1 MPRKVL
7 SAAAALAAGLTLMA
21 CGSGGGSAAPAPSA
35 PPPSAP
41 ASACLQQYRSW
52 NAGPAHPA
60 GETLVAA
67 LNALQTASS
76 ESDATDTGADLKNAA
91 TAASALGRYPIPS
104 CADPKGYWRAVLVRI
119 QAAAEGAGTAKGHQ
133 TLVAAQGA
141 LKDMPSLDLKLA
153 NELRQTVPG
162 LEKSSPAATG

>member
-7 SAAAALAAGLTLMA
+7 SAAGALAGGLMLMA

-35 PPPSAP
+35 PPPSVP
-41 ASACLQQYRSW
+41 ASSCLQQYRSW
-52 NAGPAHPA
+52 NAGPAHAA

-76 ESDATDTGADLKNAA
+76 ESDVTDTGADLTNAA
-91 TAASALGRYPIPS
+91 TAARALGRYPIPG

-119 QAAAEGAGTAKGHQ
+119 QAAAASAGAAKGHQ

-141 LKDMPSLDLKLA
+141 LKDMPSLDIKLA

-162 LEKSSPAATG
+162 LEKSPPAATG

>member
-7 SAAAALAAGLTLMA
+7 SAAGALAAGLMLMA
-21 CGSGGGSAAPAPSA
+21 CGSGGGSAATATSAPS
-35 PPPSAP
+35 PSVP

-52 NAGPAHPA
+52 NAGPAHAA

-67 LNALQTASS
+67 LNALETASS
-76 ESDATDTGADLKNAA
+76 ESDVTDTGADLKNAA
-91 TAASALGRYPIPS
+91 TAANTLGHYPIPS

-119 QAAAEGAGTAKGHQ
+119 QAAAASAGTAKGHQ

-162 LEKSSPAATG
+162 LEKSSPASTG